1 MKETHSSEDSCPKKR
16 NFSIEEKRN
25 YCKEWEESG
34 MTQAAFCKVSGIS
47 KSALYQWNKNFKKE
61 DSGFGFSPL
70 VLEKQPSIKQTD
82 AIQLSISLPNQMQL
96 GISMSE
102 DRLVSFIQ
110 EIYYATAVVR

>member
-1 MKETHSSEDSCPKKR
+1 MKETHNPEGIRSQKR

-25 YCKEWEESG
+25 YCKEWEKSG
-34 MTQAAFCKVSGIS
+34 MTQTVFCKARGIS

-61 DSGFGFSPL
+61 DNGFDFSPL
-70 VLEKQPSIKQTD
+70 VLEKRPSIKQTD
-82 AIQLSISLPNQMQL
+82 AIQLNISLPNQMQL
-96 GISMSE
+96 GISMPE